1 VTVLWPIAAI
11 TYKEG
16 IRNRSIYGISLFA
29 LMLLGLNLLVANMAP
44 RDVGKVAVDMALS
57 TVSFSGLLVVLFV
70 GINLMAKDLDKKTIY
85 MVLSKPISRSEYIV
99 GKFFGIVLIL
109 FTTTAFI
116 SIFALASLFILKTG
130 FAEYFPR
137 FSWSLVLFSI
147 CFILISLVLLS
158 ALSFLFASFSSTSFI
173 TLVLTIITYLIG
185 QSLSDIKALIEAT
198 TVTGQEIPP
207 ITVKVV
213 QIAYYVFP
221 NLSFFD
227 IKTNAAYGIP
237 LPLPVF
243 AWTVIYGLIYTAL
256 AISAAAF
263 IFRKKE
269 FP

>member
-1 VTVLWPIAAI
+1 
-11 TYKEG
+11 
-16 IRNRSIYGISLFA
+16 
-29 LMLLGLNLLVANMAP
+29 
-44 RDVGKVAVDMALS
+44 
-57 TVSFSGLLVVLFV
+57 
-70 GINLMAKDLDKKTIY
+70 
-85 MVLSKPISRSEYIV
+85 
-99 GKFFGIVLIL
+99 
-109 FTTTAFI
+109 
-116 SIFALASLFILKTG
+116 
-130 FAEYFPR
+130 
-137 FSWSLVLFSI
+137 
-147 CFILISLVLLS
+147 
-158 ALSFLFASFSSTSFI
+158 
-173 TLVLTIITYLIG
+173 VLTIITYLIG

-198 TVTGQEIPP
+198 TVTGQTIPP

-243 AWTVIYGLIYTAL
+243 AWTVAYGLIYTTL